1 MLSPVAASR
10 KERSFAA
17 SNLIVFDW
25 IVSVWAAK
33 VEASFGLD
41 S

>member
-1 MLSPVAASR
+1 MAVVR

-25 IVSVWAAK
+25 IVSVRAAK